1 METQENKGVNL
12 SFETPQQSASAEAA
26 RGQATR
32 SSQLADVSLPQ
43 LSSILSR
50 IQGDLSANQ
59 IAPSVQS
66 AFGAAR
72 TGINQDFATANKGE
86 QAYIPQ
92 AFAQAGGIYN
102 TNQMADA
109 KLTAAQ
115 NLEFERRQAMKR
127 LDFQEAE
134 AGLTQYNSLL
144 NLLGSGVGTGLN
156 LATGFSGTQS
166 QAISGL
172 PQQSTGWGA
181 ISGAMGGASIGAQFG
196 GGYGAILGALAG
208 GIGGYASA
216 GG

>member
-1 METQENKGVNL
+1 M
-12 SFETPQQSASAEAA
+12 SFESPQQAASAEAA

-32 SSQLADVSLPQ
+32 SSQLADVSLAQ
-43 LSSILSR
+43 LQSILGR
-50 IQGDLSANQ
+50 ITSDIGQGGIPS
-59 IAPSVQS
+59 SVQQ

-72 TGINQDFATANKGE
+72 TGIQSDFAAANKGE

-92 AFAQAGGIYN
+92 AFAQQGGIYN

-115 NLEFERRQAMKR
+115 NLDFERRQAMKR

-156 LATGFSGTQS
+156 LAGGFSGTQS
-166 QAISGL
+166 QAIGGL
-172 PQQSTGWGA
+172 SNQSTGWGA
-181 ISGAMGGASIGAQFG
+181 LSGAMGGAATGATFG
-196 GGYGAILGALAG
+196 PYGALIGALAG
-208 GIGGYASA
+208 GALGYAGA
-216 GG
+216 QG

>member
-1 METQENKGVNL
+1 M
-12 SFETPQQSASAEAA
+12 SFDSPQQSASAEAA
-26 RGQATR
+26 RAQATR

-43 LSSILSR
+43 LQDILSR
-50 IQGDLSANQ
+50 VKGDLSATS
-59 IAPSVQS
+59 IAPSVQQ

-72 TGINQDFATANKGE
+72 TGINQDFAAANKGE

-115 NLEFERRQAMKR
+115 NLDFERRQAMKR

-156 LATGFSGTQS
+156 LAGGFSGTQS
-166 QAISGL
+166 QAIGGL
-172 PQQSTGWGA
+172 SNQSTGWGA
-181 ISGAMGGASIGAQFG
+181 LSGAMGGAATGATFG
-196 GGYGAILGALAG
+196 PYGALIGALAG
-208 GIGGYASA
+208 GALGYAGA
-216 GG
+216 QG